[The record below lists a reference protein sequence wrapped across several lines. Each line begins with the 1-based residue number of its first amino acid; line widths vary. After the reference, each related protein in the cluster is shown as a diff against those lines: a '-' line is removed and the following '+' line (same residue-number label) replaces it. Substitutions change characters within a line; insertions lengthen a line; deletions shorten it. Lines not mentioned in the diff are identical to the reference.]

1 MDVLRA
7 ASGLFSW
14 MRSCKG
20 RTTNEEHVVR
30 AGLGDEKIRIDS
42 IGVVVPRRARWPGL
56 DMQEPRTPRH
66 PGVDFSSLARSIGG
80 NGNACVRQ
88 TRREFRWNRVGIPF
102 PRLIELETLRQAC
115 RACSFRRK
123 RSWIIYCR
131 LVWCERKILF
141 QLIIYDRIRVSER
154 AAEYWGNCATSD
166 DLAGC
171 DLRGVRRGRMVKLSC
186 ASWEY
191 EVCGS
196 NGPVDM
202 ED

>member
-30 AGLGDEKIRIDS
+30 AGLGDEKIVGIDS
-42 IGVVVPRRARWPGL
+42 IGVVVPRRARWPDL

-88 TRREFRWNRVGIPF
+88 TRREFRW
-102 PRLIELETLRQAC
+102 
-115 RACSFRRK
+115 K
-123 RSWIIYCR
+123 
-131 LVWCERKILF
+131 
-141 QLIIYDRIRVSER
+141 
-154 AAEYWGNCATSD
+154 
-166 DLAGC
+166 
-171 DLRGVRRGRMVKLSC
+171 
-186 ASWEY
+186 
-191 EVCGS
+191 
-196 NGPVDM
+196 
-202 ED
+202 